1 MKRKEAGFFL
11 LETIFLGMIV
21 AVLAIVCYSYVFL
34 NQQRRYAELAVTASF
49 LSQKQIAL
57 TEALPAEQLQTAAEI
72 PWLGGGGYP
81 IERNGQT
88 FWLTTRVTDTA
99 YSTKIRAVEVTISWE
114 EQGRRNEQK
123 YRKLVIVHD

>member
-11 LETIFLGMIV
+11 LETIFLGLIV
-21 AVLAIVCYSYVFL
+21 AVLAMVCYSYVFL

-57 TEALPAEQLQTAAEI
+57 TEI

-88 FWLTTRVTDTA
+88 FWLTTRVTDTV

>member
-11 LETIFLGMIV
+11 LETIFLGLIV
-21 AVLAIVCYSYVFL
+21 AVLAMVCYSYVFL

-57 TEALPAEQLQTAAEI
+57 TEALSAEQLQAAVEI

-88 FWLTTRVTDTA
+88 FWLTTRVTDTV
-99 YSTKIRAVEVTISWE
+99 YSTKLRAVEVTISWE

-123 YRKLVIVHD
+123 YRKLVMVHD

>member
-1 MKRKEAGFFL
+1 MSRGLGDVYKR
-11 LETIFLGMIV
+11 
-21 AVLAIVCYSYVFL
+21 
-34 NQQRRYAELAVTASF
+34 Q
-49 LSQKQIAL
+49 QIAL

-72 PWLGGGGYP
+72 PWLGGGEYP

-88 FWLTTRVTDTA
+88 FWLTTRVNDTA